1 MKLRKIL
8 IIVACLIAILMPCVQ
23 AKEPEITATSGM
35 VIDCI
40 DGKILYSK
48 NADEKLYPASL
59 TKVLTAII
67 VVEKC
72 GLQDNVTINQSAID
86 KVESGYLTANLKT
99 GEVFTVE
106 QLLNLLLIS
115 SYDDVANAL
124 AEHVAGSEEEFVKMM
139 NEKAKEIGCTNSNFL
154 NCHGEHDTNH
164 YSTAHDMALIANH
177 AVKLETI
184 RNIAQVTEYGLPA
197 TTIYTGNDRY
207 FYTSNEML
215 QTGSK
220 NYYKYAKGLKTG
232 FTTPAGNCLMAY
244 AEKSGLKLVSVTMK
258 STTSNSRYED
268 SEAILEYAFDTN
280 TIRTIVEA
288 GTNIQTV
295 TVKKARK
302 EDKKLNMVLEKPITA
317 VVKVENEET
326 PIEPQINLNSKIKAP
341 IKKGTVLGTVS
352 YEIEGKTYTG
362 NLIAENDVKKSKT
375 GLVFLLIFI
384 GLIVL
389 FGGLRVLELY
399 KRNQTLNKIRGKNK

>member
-1 MKLRKIL
+1 MFIFIPKVNASTTTAHSYTLMDMTTGRVLSSKDKDNPM
-8 IIVACLIAILMPCVQ
+8 LIAS
-23 AKEPEITATSGM
+23 IT
-35 VIDCI
+35 
-40 DGKILYSK
+40 KIM
-48 NADEKLYPASL
+48 
-59 TKVLTAII
+59 TAII
-67 VVEKC
+67 VIENTDISNIITVDDSILKAYGSEIYIQLGEEMSVKDMLY
-72 GLQDNVTINQSAID
+72 GLMLR
-86 KVESGYLTANLKT
+86 SGNDAAVMLATY
-99 GEVFTVE
+99 
-106 QLLNLLLIS
+106 IS
-115 SYDDVANAL
+115 N
-124 AEHVAGSEEEFVKMM
+124 SEEEFVKMM

-164 YSTAHDMALIANH
+164 YSTAHDMALIANY
-177 AVKLETI
+177 AVKFETI

-280 TIRTIVEA
+280 TIRTIAEA

-302 EDKKLNMVLEKPITA
+302 EDKKLNVVLEKPITA

-399 KRNQTLNKIRGKNK
+399 KRNQTLNKIRGKKK

>member
-164 YSTAHDMALIANH
+164 YSTAHDMALIANY
-177 AVKLETI
+177 AVKFEAI

-280 TIRTIVEA
+280 TIRTIAEA

-389 FGGLRVLELY
+389 FGGLRILELY